1 MGHMECVKNFRCTFD
16 EAKLISENAEK
27 MKMTESTYMRYKILE
42 KDKERLPPQV
52 NELLQELKYYD
63 LKIGTN
69 INQIVRSCNS
79 KKFITR
85 LDYQM
90 LVQYLTQIGEKYEA
104 VLCCLKEMN
113 QNGDYKTASDER
125 NERS

>member
-1 MGHMECVKNFRCTFD
+1 MECIKNFRCTFD
-16 EAKLISENAEK
+16 EAKLISENAAK
-27 MKMTESTYMRYKILE
+27 MKMNESTYMRYKILE
-42 KDKERLPPQV
+42 KDKERLPPAV

-90 LVQYLTQIGEKYEA
+90 LVQYLTEINEKYAE
-104 VLCCLKEMN
+104 VLRCLKEV
-113 QNGDYKTASDER
+113 QNGNYEAASD
-125 NERS
+125 